1 MVLKIS
7 SVGLISMVLL
17 PAIFLLVLRLLGFS
31 SDPIVLLFRLIISEA
46 ISLILA
52 LIIVVNLKVK
62 ARVPLPQT

>member
-17 PAIFLLVLRLLGFS
+17 PPIFLLVIKILGFS
-31 SDPIVLLFRLIISEA
+31 SDPFGLIFRLVISEA
-46 ISLILA
+46 VSLILV
-52 LIIVVNLKVK
+52 LHFKIK